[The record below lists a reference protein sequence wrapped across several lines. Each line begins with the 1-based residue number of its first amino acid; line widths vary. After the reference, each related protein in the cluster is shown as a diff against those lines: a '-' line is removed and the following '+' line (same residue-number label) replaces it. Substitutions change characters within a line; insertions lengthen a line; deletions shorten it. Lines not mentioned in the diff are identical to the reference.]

1 MAVLLAT
8 LFNLITDL
16 VGGVRFSVLEEEVQ
30 ARAERG
36 IELVLDDPAPAVVAD
51 QQMIDGQNFEAMAPQ
66 STGEA
71 IAG

>member
-1 MAVLLAT
+1 

-36 IELVLDDPAPAVVAD
+36 TEKVLDDPAPVVITEPEVIE
-51 QQMIDGQNFEAMAPQ
+51 QSQSFEAATAE
-66 STGEA
+66 STDEA